1 MNKKDLTNFV
11 AAEENANITK
21 KDANLVIGHVMNG
34 IKSGLLEDG
43 KVTLVGF
50 GTFTIVL
57 RKARK
62 ARNPQT
68 GAPIDVPAKFVPK
81 FKASKALKDAA
92 LEFVPA
98 EPAPVDAPADAP
110 ADAAVATE

>member
-1 MNKKDLTNFV
+1 MNKKGLTDFV

-21 KDANLVIGHVMNG
+21 KDANLVIGHVLNG
-34 IKSGLLEDG
+34 IKAGLLEDG

-50 GTFTIVL
+50 GTFSIVQ

-68 GAPIDVPAKFVPK
+68 GEAIDVPAKFVPK
-81 FKASKALKDAA
+81 FKPSKALKDAA
-92 LEFVPA
+92 LDFVPA
-98 EPAPVDAPADAP
+98 EPE
-110 ADAAVATE
+110 TEEEAED

>member
-11 AAEENANITK
+11 AAEAGITK
-21 KDANLVIGHVMNG
+21 KDANLVVGTVLEGM
-34 IKSGLLEDG
+34 KEGLLADG

-50 GTFTIVL
+50 GTFSIVQ

-68 GAPIDVPAKFVPK
+68 GEAIDVPAKFVPK
-81 FKASKALKDAA
+81 FKASKMLKDKA
-92 LEFVPA
+92 LDFVP
-98 EPAPVDAPADAP
+98 PVDEDTDADA
-110 ADAAVATE
+110 DE